1 MFIRKWIIGLAGAAV
16 LAAPGS
22 ALAFEDLDHTTG
34 REEIE
39 YLQNH
44 DIVSGITDTEF
55 QPDAPLTT
63 AQGVAALVQGLD
75 LNIDNIRFIKAPKA
89 SDYYTNIDDNA
100 WYSSDM
106 LIAHLNGLQL
116 DADVDA
122 TSPITR
128 GQFAA
133 LLWQGVEQI
142 DPDIYESGGS
152 TGTLQNE
159 PVTIRDTSSLP
170 SSQQQIL
177 EQVIDSSIA
186 SLDDK
191 GNFRPDEPI
200 TRAEAAVMLYNAL
213 ELTGKID
220 ESSNIPKS

>member
-1 MFIRKWIIGLAGAAV
+1 MFIRKWILGLAGAV
-16 LAAPGS
+16 ILATPGS
-22 ALAFEDLDHTTG
+22 ALAFDDLDHTTG
-34 REEIE
+34 REEIG

-44 DIVSGITDTEF
+44 DILSGITDTEF
-55 QPDAPLTT
+55 QPEATLTT
-63 AQGVAALVQGLD
+63 AQGVAALVKGLE

-122 TSPITR
+122 ASPMTR
-128 GQFAA
+128 GQFAT

-142 DPDIYESGGS
+142 DPDIHESGGS
-152 TGTLQNE
+152 TGTLQDE
-159 PVTIRDTSSLP
+159 PVTIDDSLSLP
-170 SSQQQIL
+170 SLEQQIL
-177 EQVIDSSIA
+177 EQVIDSGIA
-186 SLDDK
+186 SLDGT

-213 ELTGKID
+213 ELTGKTD
-220 ESSNIPKS
+220 E